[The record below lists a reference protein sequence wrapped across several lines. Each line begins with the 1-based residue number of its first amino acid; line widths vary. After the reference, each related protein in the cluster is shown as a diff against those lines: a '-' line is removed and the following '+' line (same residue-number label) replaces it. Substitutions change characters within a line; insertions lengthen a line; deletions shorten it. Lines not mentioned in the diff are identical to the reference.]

1 MLPAPVLEVTVAP
14 AVAVMLVALA
24 VTVNGALT
32 VEQAAAE
39 AAMVVPVVAEK
50 LIIPEPLEQVPQLA

>member
-1 MLPAPVLEVTVAP
+1 MLPAPVLEVTVVP
-14 AVAVMLVALA
+14 VVAVMLVVLA

-32 VEQAAAE
+32 HEQVEAE
-39 AAMVVPVVAEK
+39 AAMVVLVVAEK